1 MLLCMATVT
10 QQEFLQQT
18 AQALGISKRD
28 LAMRMGA
35 PWATFEKWI
44 LPPGAAE
51 TRDMPDG
58 AWSLAREILAHAKQ
72 EPSTA
77 KSPDDEKKLTGK

>member
-1 MLLCMATVT
+1 MT

-18 AQALGISKRD
+18 AQTLGISERE
-28 LAMRMGA
+28 LATRMGA

-44 LPPGAAE
+44 LPPEAAE

-72 EPSTA
+72 EPSAA
-77 KSPDDEKKLTGK
+77 KSPDDKQPGK